1 MRHNVS
7 SFSCK
12 SADNSQINVQN
23 RNTHLG
29 VLRFFR
35 GVGCITSD
43 YRVLSFEMVAR
54 GGGFQKCYEIWVA
67 F

>member
-12 SADNSQINVQN
+12 SADNSLINAQN

-29 VLRFFR
+29 VLRFFSR
-35 GVGCITSD
+35 VGCITSD
-43 YRVLSFEMVAR
+43 YRVLSFKMVA
-54 GGGFQKCYEIWVA
+54 GGGGLQKCYEIWVA
-67 F
+67 C